1 MITAL
6 LLKRQSREVARLS
19 SAIHHERRVLNAL
32 RQEAR
37 ATLETHLQGGW
48 AVAGCFS
55 AGFLTG
61 RFGGRMARAVR
72 TLPVMRLARQLW
84 AHLLV

>member
-1 MITAL
+1 MITSL

-19 SAIHHERRVLNAL
+19 VAIHHERRVLNAL

-37 ATLETHLQGGW
+37 AGLESHLRGGW
-48 AVAGCFS
+48 ALAGCFS

-61 RFGGRMARAVR
+61 RFGGRAVRAVR

>member
-1 MITAL
+1 MITSL
-6 LLKRQSREVARLS
+6 LLKRQMRDVNRLS
-19 SAIHHERRVLNAL
+19 LDIQHERLVLKAL

-37 ATLETHLQGGW
+37 TSLENYLGSGW
-48 AVAGCFS
+48 GLAGCFS

-61 RFGGRMARAVR
+61 RFGGKATKAVR
-72 TLPVMRLARQLW
+72 TLPLMSLARQLW